1 MAERSAQPTTV
12 TAYPDG
18 PLIIRGDFEL
28 TGLDGTTVPT
38 GRMAALCR
46 CGRSAQKPLCDNSH
60 KNRLRRTARTATPST
75 DE

>member
-1 MAERSAQPTTV
+1 MATRPSPAPTTV

-18 PLIIRGDFEL
+18 PLIIRGDFRI
-28 TGLDGTTVPT
+28 TDADGETIPT

-46 CGRSAQKPLCDNSH
+46 CGRSAAKPLCDNSH
-60 KNRLRRTARTATPST
+60 LNARRRKACAVAA